1 MKKRYIT
8 VLSLSALLFL
18 GSCGEDFLYKSPQ
31 GSLDSDA
38 LTNATGVEMLT
49 INAYAALAAP
59 VDGYD
64 PYQASPFNW
73 VFGGMYGGDAN
84 KGSNTGDQATLNEVE
99 IYKTLSTND
108 YLRQKWGWV
117 YSSSK
122 RVNTALQI
130 LAKVED
136 MNEDIKKTREGEL
149 KFLRG
154 LIYFEG
160 TRVFGKFI
168 PYFDE
173 SFTDNDPKA
182 HNDKDISSNVLADID
197 AAIAA
202 LPNTQQDVG
211 RANVWAAKALKAKA
225 LMYYGK
231 VAEAQPVLK
240 ELLESGVTSNGLPYG
255 LEDDLNAN
263 WDATMENGKESI
275 FAVQYSNSAQDMGN
289 AAFCL
294 NYPHNTGPGGC
305 CGFYQPSQELA
316 NSFQVDANGLPY
328 LNGEYRNMPTVTEP
342 TGDGN
347 VSKNNASIAVDPRL
361 DFTVGR
367 LGIPYKDWGM
377 PETGWIRD
385 PSNGG
390 VFMPKKHVYSKHE
403 ADAKLTNLY
412 GGWAPGS
419 AMNMQ
424 YLSVRDMVLLYAE
437 CLANAGDLKGAM
449 EQVNKIRRRAALPV
463 NIIKLE
469 AGTPAANYKISEYPS
484 THAAFSNK
492 DVCIK
497 AIRMERKL
505 ELAMEGERWF
515 DLVRYGGDV
524 MSAELKAYVDYER
537 KYLSKYAAAAV
548 LSPAKTMFPIPD
560 EQIQTVGND
569 ENGQPYLVQPEAWR

>member
-8 VLSLSALLFL
+8 VLSLGALLFL

-84 KGSNTGDQATLNEVE
+84 KGSNTGDQATLN
-99 IYKTLSTND
+99 
-108 YLRQKWGWV
+108 QKWGWV

-197 AAIAA
+197 AAIAV

-211 RANVWAAKALKAKA
+211 RANVWAAKALKA
-225 LMYYGK
+225 
-231 VAEAQPVLK
+231 
-240 ELLESGVTSNGLPYG
+240 
-255 LEDDLNAN
+255 
-263 WDATMENGKESI
+263 
-275 FAVQYSNSAQDMGN
+275 
-289 AAFCL
+289 
-294 NYPHNTGPGGC
+294 
-305 CGFYQPSQELA
+305 
-316 NSFQVDANGLPY
+316 
-328 LNGEYRNMPTVTEP
+328 
-342 TGDGN
+342 
-347 VSKNNASIAVDPRL
+347 
-361 DFTVGR
+361 
-367 LGIPYKDWGM
+367 
-377 PETGWIRD
+377 
-385 PSNGG
+385 
-390 VFMPKKHVYSKHE
+390 
-403 ADAKLTNLY
+403 
-412 GGWAPGS
+412 
-419 AMNMQ
+419 
-424 YLSVRDMVLLYAE
+424 
-437 CLANAGDLKGAM
+437 
-449 EQVNKIRRRAALPV
+449 
-463 NIIKLE
+463 
-469 AGTPAANYKISEYPS
+469 
-484 THAAFSNK
+484 
-492 DVCIK
+492 
-497 AIRMERKL
+497 
-505 ELAMEGERWF
+505 
-515 DLVRYGGDV
+515 
-524 MSAELKAYVDYER
+524 
-537 KYLSKYAAAAV
+537 
-548 LSPAKTMFPIPD
+548 
-560 EQIQTVGND
+560 
-569 ENGQPYLVQPEAWR
+569 